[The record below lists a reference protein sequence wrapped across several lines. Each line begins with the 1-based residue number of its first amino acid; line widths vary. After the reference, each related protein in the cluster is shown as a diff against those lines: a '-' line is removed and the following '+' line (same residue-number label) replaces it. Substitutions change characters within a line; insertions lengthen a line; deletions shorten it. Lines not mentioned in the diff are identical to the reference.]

1 MVLRMKKHKK
11 ITSHQRQKL
20 FWRGTY
26 GVVALLVAVASVVAL
41 LPVPQANADEYDDRI
56 AALQQ
61 DIARYQGEAD
71 RLNSQAVSL
80 ATAVAQLANEKAAIQ
95 AQIDL
100 NQVQYDQLVQQIIDT
115 EKRIQEN
122 RDALGVTIA
131 DLYVNGKTSPLEMLA
146 SSKNVSDYLNQQE
159 YRTGIRDQLTDTIKE
174 INKLKKELDEKK
186 SSVEK
191 VLNDQKAA
199 RDTLAAKEAEQQAVL
214 NQTRNDE
221 ATYQSLIGS
230 SQAQINEAR
239 ATQALIRARLNS
251 NGGYVLVDM
260 GSLTD
265 YPWNASNCPMW
276 GYLSTGGANGN
287 GGDGRGYGCRQC
299 ASYVAWR
306 IAKETGM
313 YPSWGNAKDFD
324 NRAIAAGFQGLGM
337 NPQPGSIA
345 VMEPAS
351 AGQSYGH
358 VAWVEAVNG
367 DKVLVSQYNYDYGQ
381 GYGMY
386 SQMWLSKYAFDSYVK
401 IK

>member
-1 MVLRMKKHKK
+1 MKHKQP
-11 ITSHQRQKL
+11 SVSQQRF
-20 FWRGTY
+20 FWRGLY
-26 GVVALLVAVASVVAL
+26 ALAAMMVAIASVVAL
-41 LPVPQANADEYDDRI
+41 MPVQQASADEYDDRI

-61 DIARYQGEAD
+61 DIARYQVEAD
-71 RLNSQAVSL
+71 KLNSQAVSL

-100 NQVQYDQLVQQIIDT
+100 NQVQYDQLVAQIEET
-115 EKRIQEN
+115 EKRIQDN

-159 YRTGIRDQLTDTIKE
+159 FQTSIRDQLTDRIKE
-174 INKLKKELDEKK
+174 IKQLKKELDDKK
-186 SSVEK
+186 AAVEK

-199 RDTLAAKEAEQQAVL
+199 RDTLAAKEAEQQAIL

-221 ATYQSLIGS
+221 AVYQGLIGS
-230 SQAQINEAR
+230 SQQQINEAR
-239 ATQALIRARLNS
+239 ATQALIRARMNN

-260 GSLTD
+260 GSLSD
-265 YPWNASNCPMW
+265 YPWHAGNCPMW
-276 GYLSTGGANGN
+276 GYLSTGGADGN

-306 IAKETGM
+306 IAKEVGI
-313 YPSWGNAKDFD
+313 YPSWGNAKEFD
-324 NRAIAAGFQGLGM
+324 NRAIAAGFQNLGM
-337 NPQPGSIA
+337 SPQAGSIA

-358 VAWVEAVNG
+358 VAWVDAVNG

-386 SQMWLSKYAFDSYVK
+386 SQMWLSKYAFDIYVK